1 MLSGAC
7 ILVFEA
13 MAEPIPIDAKRRGA
27 PAARS
32 GPARLYVYAALRDA
46 IVRAE
51 IEPGARLSENDLAD
65 QLGVSRTPI
74 REALGRLRDD
84 RLVQV
89 VPQLGTF
96 VAKISTQAIADAQFI
111 RESLECAAVRGA
123 AERVGEDG
131 IADLEEN
138 LRSQERARDSGDL
151 DAFYL
156 LDDALHHELCDLSG
170 HLGVWSVSERAKS
183 HLNRLRRISLGV
195 PDYMA
200 EMLVEHR
207 AVVDAVAGHDPD
219 AAEQALRRHLRMV
232 LREVPR
238 IREDHPDYFEEP

>member
-1 MLSGAC
+1 M
-7 ILVFEA
+7 V
-13 MAEPIPIDAKRRGA
+13 EPIPIDAKRRGA
-27 PAARS
+27 PSGRS

-51 IEPGARLSENDLAD
+51 IEPGARLSENELAD

-96 VAKISTQAIADAQFI
+96 VAKISTQAIGDAQFI
-111 RESLECAAVRGA
+111 REALECAAIREA

-156 LDDALHHELCDLSG
+156 LDDAFHHKLCDLSG
-170 HLGVWSVSERAKS
+170 HLSVWPVSERAKS

-207 AVVDAVAGHDPD
+207 AVVDAVAHHDSD
-219 AAEQALRRHLRMV
+219 AAEETLRHHLQMV